1 VFGRQ
6 KNPVTTSPAPE
17 DETAA
22 GIVEDDRKGRPTPKR
37 KQAEAANRRPLVPA
51 NRQDARKAA
60 KQADRAQRDKE
71 YRALQTGDEK
81 NMPYRDRGPVR
92 RYVRDYVDARFNLG
106 EFFLPLAAVCLVLQ
120 LAFARINAWISVG
133 ALFLLYFYVIAAI
146 IDGVVLWRKLRRRIT
161 VKWGEVPRGTLM
173 YAITRAF
180 QLRRSRLPRPQIKR
194 RAYPE

>member
-1 VFGRQ
+1 MFGRQ

-146 IDGVVLWRKLRRRIT
+146 IDGVVLWRKLRRRLT

>member
-1 VFGRQ
+1 MFGRQ
-6 KNPVTTSPAPE
+6 KDPVTTSPAPE

-146 IDGVVLWRKLRRRIT
+146 IDGVVLWRKLRRRLT

>member
-1 VFGRQ
+1 M
-6 KNPVTTSPAPE
+6 TTSPAPE

>member
-1 VFGRQ
+1 MFGRQ

-146 IDGVVLWRKLRRRIT
+146 IDGVMLWRKLRRRIT

>member
-1 VFGRQ
+1 MFGRQ